1 MDAFSIPSAAV
12 KVLVVEDE
20 SVLAENM
27 NIYLSALGGE
37 VRVASDGA
45 SAVGLGCSFAPD
57 VLVLDYSLPDM
68 TGFEVLDGLRRCGCL
83 SPCVLITAHPGHRV
97 SEEVRRRGIAHVL
110 FKPFALADLAA
121 QVLGVTVGRR

>member
-1 MDAFSIPSAAV
+1 MDAFTRPSPAV

-20 SVLAENM
+20 PTLAENM
-27 NIYLSALGGE
+27 SVYLSAQGGE
-37 VRVASDGA
+37 VRVAGDGS
-45 SAVGLGCSFAPD
+45 SALGLGCSFAPD

-68 TGFEVLDGLRRCGCL
+68 SGFEVLEALRRCGCR

-97 SEEVRRRGIAHVL
+97 TEEVRRHGIAHVL

-121 QVLGVTVGRR
+121 HVLEATVGRR